1 MMTNNFPRG
10 QIFIRNARGDEFDVY
25 AALVAEADA
34 LHHRHAPTPIKTAE
48 YARPA
53 ERDFF
58 ACLQNPHYLLDVAV
72 VPTATGQAV
81 VGFIQANL
89 IAREEDRAHT
99 ANRVVRID
107 LIVVTEALRRRGIG
121 RKLIARVKTWAESMR
136 ADSVILDS
144 YAFNIV
150 AARLYEKSGFQVL
163 KKTYMQTIS

>member
-1 MMTNNFPRG
+1 
-10 QIFIRNARGDEFDVY
+10 
-25 AALVAEADA
+25 
-34 LHHRHAPTPIKTAE
+34 
-48 YARPA
+48 
-53 ERDFF
+53 
-58 ACLQNPHYLLDVAV
+58 LLDVAV
-72 VPTATGQAV
+72 VPTASGHAV